1 MVGVSDRTGQVSRGS
16 SDLAQGLV
24 RVMDV
29 LVDMPL
35 ASVPDLAGVRGMSQ
49 SSVTR
54 KLWELREMGL
64 ADSEILGWSRRRL
77 RRWWLEPEGV
87 ELMGFPVGSWHD
99 EWGRCRLLER
109 LPSVEWFYRVAG
121 FLRELGPVRGLPVAG
136 QCEFRRCRPV

>member
-16 SDLAQGLV
+16 SGLAQGLV

-35 ASVPDLAGVRGMSQ
+35 ASVPDLAGVRGISS

-64 ADSEILGWSRRRL
+64 ADSEILGWSRKRL
-77 RRWWLEPEGV
+77 RRWWLTPGGV
-87 ELMGFPVGSWHD
+87 GLMGPRWAAGMTSGDGAVSWSGFRRSSGST
-99 EWGRCRLLER
+99 
-109 LPSVEWFYRVAG
+109 
-121 FLRELGPVRGLPVAG
+121 GLPVS
-136 QCEFRRCRPV
+136 